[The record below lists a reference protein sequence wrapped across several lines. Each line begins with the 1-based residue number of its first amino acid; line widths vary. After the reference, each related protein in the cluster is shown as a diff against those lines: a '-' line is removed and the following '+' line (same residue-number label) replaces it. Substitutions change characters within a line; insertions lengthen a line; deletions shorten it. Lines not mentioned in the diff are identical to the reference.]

1 MTAVADRCPGVLR
14 LHAAQD
20 GGLARIRLPGGRVSA
35 AQLRAVAAA
44 ARLGNGLVELT
55 SRANLQ
61 VRGLPASA
69 EADAAKL
76 LWDAG
81 LLPSRTHDRVR
92 NIVASP
98 LAGRHQRSVAET
110 DEIVRALDR
119 QLCADPALA
128 ELPGRFLFAVDDG
141 SGLAATDADVMLI
154 AQRDGGFA
162 LALAGRRTTLSVPAA
177 EAPGLALSAA
187 RAFLSLR
194 GAAWRVRQLEGGL
207 PELAR
212 RLGGRISPISIES
225 VRRMSPGTESQRDG
239 RAAITALPPLARL
252 EPPGLE
258 GLAGL
263 AREVRLSTRRT
274 LSLVDVGWND
284 VERLR
289 AELDRLGLV
298 GSEGSGWE
306 GLSACAGLG
315 ACAKARVDV
324 RAAAAKRAAVRR
336 AGDPIEHWAGCDRRC
351 GEPAGVEVAV
361 FAGGEGVTVERVEAE
376 SADVDLDGALELLA
390 P

>member
-20 GGLARIRLPGGRVSA
+20 GGLARVRLPGGRVSA
-35 AQLRAVAAA
+35 VQLRAIAAA

-61 VRGLPASA
+61 VRGLPADA
-69 EADAAKL
+69 EREAATL
-76 LWDAG
+76 LWRAG
-81 LLPSRTHDRVR
+81 LLPSLTHERVR

-98 LAGRHQRSVAET
+98 LAGRHQRSLADT
-110 DEIVRALDR
+110 DEIVAALDR
-119 QLCADPALA
+119 QLCADPSLA

-141 SGLAATDADVMLI
+141 SGLAAADADVMLI
-154 AQRDGGFA
+154 AQRDGRFA
-162 LALAGRRTTLSVPAA
+162 LALAGRRTTLSVAA
-177 EAPGLALSAA
+177 TEAPEVTLSAA
-187 RAFLSLR
+187 RAFMELR

-207 PELAR
+207 AELAR
-212 RLGGRISPISIES
+212 RLGARTSPIAIES
-225 VRRMSPGTESQRDG
+225 VRRIAPGTEPQRDG
-239 RAAITALPPLARL
+239 RAAITVMPPLARL
-252 EPPGLE
+252 EPDGLV
-258 GLAGL
+258 GLAAL
-263 AREVRLSTRRT
+263 ASEVRLSTRRT
-274 LSLVDVGWND
+274 VSLVDVGWND

-289 AELDRLGLV
+289 GLHERLGLV
-298 GSEGSGWE
+298 ASEGSGWE

-324 RAAAAKRAAVRR
+324 RDFAARRAAVRGP
-336 AGDPIEHWAGCDRRC
+336 GDPIEHWAGCDRRC

-361 FAGGEGVTVERVEAE
+361 FARGEGVTVERVGGE
-376 SADVDLDGALELLA
+376 SVEVDVDGALELLG